1 MAEGPDL
8 DCVTFIL
15 VRDGRVLAE
24 RRKLTKTLDPGA
36 LALPGGHV
44 EPGESLEAALAREL
58 MEELGIVATRSRY
71 LCMLPHYSDVLR
83 RLHYFVIDA
92 WTGGIANHE
101 AESLHWLPLDGPEEV
116 DLAIDRAALQHYRA
130 VRTASP
136 PP

>member
-1 MAEGPDL
+1 MAGGADL

-24 RRKLTKTLDPGA
+24 RRKPTKTLDPGA

-58 MEELGIVATRSRY
+58 MEELGVVATRSSY
-71 LCMLPHYSDVLR
+71 LCTLPHYSDVLR

-92 WTGGIANHE
+92 WTGSIANHE
-101 AESLHWLPLDGPEEV
+101 AESLHWLPLDGPEQV
-116 DLAIDRAALQHYRA
+116 DLTIDRAALQHYHA